1 MLARMQVIPFLPLD
15 QEALSSIVALKL
27 ESVAKRLQ
35 ANHQMTLR
43 VDGAVVQQI
52 ASQCQMSDSGARMV
66 NAMIEQQLLPGIA
79 RSVLEFM
86 AEEDMPDILNTWH
99 LTSKVR

>member
-1 MLARMQVIPFLPLD
+1 M
-15 QEALSSIVALKL
+15 
-27 ESVAKRLQ
+27 AKRLQ

-86 AEEDMPDILNTWH
+86 AEEDMPDFLTLALDEQGKIEAIFADNTPE
-99 LTSKVR
+99 TEAA